1 MQQIGKDS
9 TGVYTVLN
17 KKKTKQSYAVKK
29 YSIKDS
35 PAQSAYKDVDT
46 IGKIKKN
53 LKDGINYFM
62 DNIER
67 YRQFTYFTCISNLT
81 QDQKGVLQ
89 DINKPPLQ
97 FNINESYINKRL
109 GEFSRSEQFLTVSA
123 APGVDAVSNPV
134 LTKQIDVV
142 EGHLRYTMLG
152 SYNNNM
158 RYYLYKNQ
166 ITGGFAV
173 GEVYVDYVN
182 EDSFEQQIYNKCH
195 ENPCSVFF
203 DPQAKEP
210 HKGDGEYCF
219 DINYLDEHQ
228 LRVQFGDKLADEIIN
243 IKTADTIVAP
253 FNWSYTE
260 RNEKLYCVIR
270 YFRKNYRSIKKVQ
283 IADNPLTGPSHTM
296 DKVDYNA
303 MLKVWDS
310 IVPPPAIIRERTSRQ
325 EYITE
330 YILAGGTIVEEKES
344 IYPCLPLVFFDGN
357 SEWTTSTA
365 GSTNFQQY
373 TRPMNYQGRDLQ
385 LLFNSLGQSILAAS
399 DATHQSNIMLSNES
413 VDDELLADW
422 TQPQKN
428 SILRYKVY
436 SDANPDKPLPP
447 PAPVPKDSL
456 PPFILQMFTYAP
468 TLMQIILGSYDAQE
482 ALQSDNPSGVAIQN
496 GAIQS
501 SVAAEPYSV
510 NFAIGLTRMAEINLK
525 LMPVVY
531 GTPRTIPVQGRNG
544 ETQKM
549 MVNDGNNSVSLDY
562 KPTDMLISIEPGPS
576 IGAQKQAL
584 AQQLINLAQ
593 VLPNINQFLNAKP
606 EVILDGLEGVSAD
619 KIRALYAEYQQE
631 SGQAQEGQQQMQQ
644 QQQMLSMELLE
655 AQVKK
660 VTNEAIAAI
669 LNAQTNAKKVD
680 NQESQYVADMILD
693 AEQQDVQNKIDV
705 ANILNER
712 ARTHLE
718 AEKSRLAGKHQM
730 IANLLANKKI
740 NSENSKNNAAHALA
754 VMELANAQQQPD
766 VAGQGAVQEQ
776 VEQ

>member
-1 MQQIGKDS
+1 M
-9 TGVYTVLN
+9 LN
-17 KKKTKQSYAVKK
+17 IKKAKTAKTSYAVKK
-29 YSIKDS
+29 YGIKDS
-35 PAQSAYKDVDT
+35 AAQSSYKDTDT
-46 IGKIKKN
+46 LGRIKKH
-53 LKDGINYFM
+53 LKDGINNFT

-67 YRQFTYFTCISNLT
+67 YREFTYFTCVNNLT

-89 DINKPPLQ
+89 DIQKAPLQ
-97 FNINESYINKRL
+97 FNINEAYINKRL

-123 APGVDAVSNPV
+123 APGVDAVDNPV
-134 LTKQIDVV
+134 LTQQIDTV

-158 RYYLYKNQ
+158 RYHIYKNQ
-166 ITGGFAV
+166 IVGGFGV
-173 GEVYVDYVN
+173 GEVYVDFVN

-219 DINYLDEHQ
+219 DISYLDEHQ
-228 LRVQFGDKLADEIIN
+228 LRVQFGDSLADEIIN
-243 IKTADTIVAP
+243 LKSADTIVAP
-253 FNWSYTE
+253 FNWSFTE

-270 YFRKNYRSIKKVQ
+270 YFQKNYRSVRKVQ
-283 IADNPLTGPSHTM
+283 IADNPITGPSHVM
-296 DKVDYNA
+296 DKKDYNA
-303 MLKVWDS
+303 MLKLWDS
-310 IVPPPAIIRERTSRQ
+310 TTPPPGIIRERTARQ

-357 SEWTTSTA
+357 SENTTSTA
-365 GSTNFQQY
+365 GSTNFRQY
-373 TRPMNYQGRDLQ
+373 TRPINYQGRDLQ
-385 LLFNSLGQSILAAS
+385 MLFNSLGQSILAAS
-399 DATHQSNIMLSNES
+399 DATHQSNIMLPRES
-413 VDDELLADW
+413 VDDDLLVDW

-428 SILRYKVY
+428 SVLRYNAY

-447 PAPVPKDSL
+447 PAPVPKDSI

-482 ALQSDNPSGVAIQN
+482 ALQNADPSGVAINN
-496 GAIQS
+496 GAMQS

-510 NFAIGLTRMAEINLK
+510 NFSIGLTRMAEINLK

-544 ETQKM
+544 ETQKKT
-549 MVNDGNNSVSLDY
+549 VNSGQNDGVPLDY

-593 VLPNINQFLNAKP
+593 VLPNVNAFLNAKP

-619 KIRALYAEYQQE
+619 KIRALYAEYQEE
-631 SGQAQEGQQQMQQ
+631 SGQAQQTQQEMQQQQMQ
-644 QQQMLSMELLE
+644 LNMEMLE

-669 LNAQTNAKKVD
+669 MNAQTNAKKVD
-680 NQESQYVADMILD
+680 NQESQYVADMIID
-693 AEQQDVQNKIDV
+693 AELQEKDLEQQRTENKIQ
-705 ANILNER
+705 IGKMLNER

-718 AEKSRLAGKHQM
+718 AEKSKIAGKHQM
-730 IANLLANKKI
+730 IGHLLTNKKM
-740 NSENSKNNAAHALA
+740 NNEHHKNNAAHVLA
-754 VMELANAQQQPD
+754 AMQLASATQQPQMS
-766 VAGQGAVQEQ
+766 GQEQ
-776 VEQ
+776 PQSE

>member
-1 MQQIGKDS
+1 MLNVKTAKTTKTSYS
-9 TGVYTVLN
+9 T
-17 KKKTKQSYAVKK
+17 KK

-35 PAQSAYKDVDT
+35 PAQSSYKDVDT
-46 IGKIKKN
+46 LGRIKKH

-62 DNIER
+62 DNVER
-67 YRQFTYFTCISNLT
+67 YREFTYFTCVNNLT

-89 DINKPPLQ
+89 NMQKPPLQ
-97 FNINESYINKRL
+97 FNISESYINKRL
-109 GEFSRSEQFLTVSA
+109 GEFSRAEQFLTVSA
-123 APGVDAVSNPV
+123 APGIDAVDNPV
-134 LTKQIDVV
+134 LTQQIDTV

-158 RYYLYKNQ
+158 RYHLYKNQ
-166 ITGGFAV
+166 IVGGFAV
-173 GEVYVDYVN
+173 GEVYVDFVN

-228 LRVQFGDKLADEIIN
+228 LRVQFGDSLADEIIN
-243 IKTADTIVAP
+243 LKSADTIVAP
-253 FNWSYTE
+253 FNWSFTE

-270 YFRKNYRSIKKVQ
+270 YFQKNYRSVRKVQ
-283 IADNPLTGPSHTM
+283 IAENPITGPSHVM
-296 DKVDYNA
+296 DKKDYNL

-310 IVPPPAIIRERTSRQ
+310 TTPPPAILRERTSRQ

-357 SEWTTSTA
+357 SENTTSTA
-365 GSTNFQQY
+365 GSTNFVQY
-373 TRPMNYQGRDLQ
+373 TRPINYQGRDLQ
-385 LLFNSLGQSILAAS
+385 MLFNSLGQSILAAS
-399 DATHQSNIMLSNES
+399 DATHQSNIMLSRES
-413 VDDELLADW
+413 VDDDLLADW

-428 SILRYKVY
+428 SVLRYNAY
-436 SDANPDKPLPP
+436 SDANPDKPLPV

-482 ALQSDNPSGVAIQN
+482 ALQNSDPSGVAINN
-496 GAIQS
+496 GAMQS

-510 NFAIGLTRMAEINLK
+510 NFSIGLTRMAEINLK

-544 ETQKM
+544 ETQKQT
-549 MVNDGNNSVSLDY
+549 VNSGQNDVSLDY

-593 VLPNINQFLNAKP
+593 VLPNVNAFLNAKP
-606 EVILDGLEGVSAD
+606 EVILDGLEGISAD
-619 KIRALYAEYQQE
+619 KIRALYAEYQKE
-631 SGQAQEGQQQMQQ
+631 SGQAQQAQQEMQQQQMQLN
-644 QQQMLSMELLE
+644 MDLLE
-655 AQVKK
+655 GQVKK

-669 LNAQTNAKKVD
+669 MNAQTNAKKVD

-693 AEQQDVQNKIDV
+693 AETQEKEFEQQRTENKIAV
-705 ANILNER
+705 GKMLNER

-718 AEKSRLAGKHQM
+718 AEKQRDASKYTMIGHLLKNKSINLDGKKHDASM
-730 IANLLANKKI
+730 SVKA
-740 NSENSKNNAAHALA
+740 
-754 VMELANAQQQPD
+754 MELASATQQPEMSE
-766 VAGQGAVQEQ
+766 QEQ
-776 VEQ
+776 QPSE